1 MSATRFT
8 NRLAS
13 EKSPYL
19 LQHQHNAVDWYPWG
33 SEAFEKAKEM
43 DRPIFLSVGYST
55 CHWCHVMEKES
66 FENEDIARLLNND
79 FISIKVDREERPD
92 VDKLYMGFIQATSGS
107 GGWPMTVFL
116 TPDLDPITGG
126 TYFPPRDSQGSLGLP
141 SVLKIVAEN
150 WSDSQSRRAIE
161 RQGQMITDA
170 LKKGSL
176 YAQGNAPPLEA
187 VINGAFEHK
196 VSTFDE
202 VHGGFGNAPKFP
214 KACDLEFLINHF
226 CWTKSEAVRDLCNHM
241 ITSTLDGM
249 SRGGIHDHIGKGF
262 HRYSVDGE
270 WHVPHFE
277 KMLYDQAQLLAVYS
291 EHCQVFGPQFNSV
304 IEDIVQYMEEC
315 LSHEEGGFYAAED
328 ADSLPKADSCE
339 KKEGAFYVW
348 EMSQIQESLKD
359 LKVLGKDTEDVF
371 CQYFDIQ
378 EEGNVTLLKDPR
390 GELQGQ
396 NVLRMTRSH
405 EEFADEFGVPVD
417 VLSDEIAKAKA
428 ILIDV
433 RSSRPRPHLDSK
445 MVCSWQG
452 LAITGLAKAAMALV
466 RDDLAERATKTVAFV
481 KKYLMDEDG
490 RLLRSAYR
498 GNDGSVDLTG
508 APILAF
514 SDDYAMLVQGLLD
527 LYEVTADA
535 SLLKQADQLQKK
547 MDALF
552 WDSERHSGYYM
563 SEERADV
570 KVRVMEDQDG
580 AEPCA
585 NSVAAGNLVHLYEYF
600 GNAEYKRKAGKIVE
614 ACSSRLI
621 KYPFI
626 LTKLIPAYHKLV
638 NGCTKIVVVGPAS
651 DNLVKEFR
659 QEIKSHFVWN
669 RLVLYLDPSVDNS
682 FLTEQY
688 PLYEEMLKRDRPSVF
703 ICANF
708 TCGSPITT
716 VDELKVEI
724 KKLNV

>member
-1 MSATRFT
+1 MSHPGMTSFIAIVENESRARTRYNLINRMILPCGPPPEKISTNFT
-8 NRLAS
+8 NSSVFLR
-13 EKSPYL
+13 
-19 LQHQHNAVDWYPWG
+19 AVMPTIYKIEGVNYMNRIWTGFHWYPWG

-150 WSDSQSRRAIE
+150 V
-161 RQGQMITDA
+161 
-170 LKKGSL
+170 GSL
-176 YAQGNAPPLEA
+176 YAQGTAPPLEA

-226 CWTKSEAVRDLCNHM
+226 CWTKSEAVRELCNHM

-348 EMSQIQESLKD
+348 EMSQEGGFYAAEDADSLPKADSCEKKEGAFYVWEMSQIQESLKD

-396 NVLRMTRSH
+396 NVLRMIRSH

-417 VLSDEIAKAKA
+417 VLSDEIAKAK
-428 ILIDV
+428 
-433 RSSRPRPHLDSK
+433 
-445 MVCSWQG
+445 
-452 LAITGLAKAAMALV
+452 
-466 RDDLAERATKTVAFV
+466 
-481 KKYLMDEDG
+481 
-490 RLLRSAYR
+490 
-498 GNDGSVDLTG
+498 
-508 APILAF
+508 
-514 SDDYAMLVQGLLD
+514 
-527 LYEVTADA
+527 
-535 SLLKQADQLQKK
+535 
-547 MDALF
+547 
-552 WDSERHSGYYM
+552 
-563 SEERADV
+563 
-570 KVRVMEDQDG
+570 
-580 AEPCA
+580 
-585 NSVAAGNLVHLYEYF
+585 
-600 GNAEYKRKAGKIVE
+600 
-614 ACSSRLI
+614 
-621 KYPFI
+621 
-626 LTKLIPAYHKLV
+626 
-638 NGCTKIVVVGPAS
+638 
-651 DNLVKEFR
+651 
-659 QEIKSHFVWN
+659 
-669 RLVLYLDPSVDNS
+669 
-682 FLTEQY
+682 
-688 PLYEEMLKRDRPSVF
+688 
-703 ICANF
+703 
-708 TCGSPITT
+708 TT
-716 VDELKVEI
+716 
-724 KKLNV
+724 